1 MTVGARDHTAGKGAK
16 VKRNIEVQKINA
28 EIDFSQ
34 LAKVLAKEYIAYKE
48 SEKSNANKEK
58 TA

>member
-1 MTVGARDHTAGKGAK
+1 M
-16 VKRNIEVQKINA
+16 KRNIEVQKVNA

-34 LAKVLAKEYIAYKE
+34 LAKVLAKEYISYKAN
-48 SEKSNANKEK
+48 EKSNVDKEK